1 MRSKAPRRTSP
12 PRSAQNV
19 AAEVRD
25 HLRASTVTWMA
36 VRRDTTEQIW
46 QRVGHEDWKTM
57 RKYLRV
63 AEALAEGFGV
73 PFPPLPQGLIVPP
86 ESSDLSSESNLS
98 CGKNS
103 GADGTRTRGLRRD
116 SAEIL
121 PGAAPVY
128 EPNGQFVDSCFGA
141 AIAYLRAAEAGAIEL
156 PQLAALIEGVRYSKI
171 PLLGD
176 LCRDIVEALRC
187 GELELA
193 TSRGLRLAT
202 GAVQLGAL
210 LSAKTGTTP

>member
-1 MRSKAPRRTSP
+1 M
-12 PRSAQNV
+12 
-19 AAEVRD
+19 
-25 HLRASTVTWMA
+25 
-36 VRRDTTEQIW
+36 
-46 QRVGHEDWKTM
+46 
-57 RKYLRV
+57 
-63 AEALAEGFGV
+63 
-73 PFPPLPQGLIVPP
+73 
-86 ESSDLSSESNLS
+86 
-98 CGKNS
+98 
-103 GADGTRTRGLRRD
+103 
-116 SAEIL
+116 

-128 EPNGQFVDSCFGA
+128 EPNGQFVDSCFVA
-141 AIAYLRAAEAGAIEL
+141 ALAYLRAAEAGAIEL

-210 LSAKTGTTP
+210 LHEKTGTRS